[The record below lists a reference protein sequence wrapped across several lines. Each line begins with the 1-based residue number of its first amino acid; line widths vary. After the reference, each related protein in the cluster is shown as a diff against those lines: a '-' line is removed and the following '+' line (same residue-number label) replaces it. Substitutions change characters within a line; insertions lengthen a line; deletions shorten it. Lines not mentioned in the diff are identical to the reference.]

1 MHVSSFVEMCK
12 GLHTQE
18 ELLNC
23 EMEVLTNPRV
33 VFQINSEVILDQ
45 AEELMRKWDDYL
57 KEGKLIVPNNQLLFN
72 NPTESG

>member
-1 MHVSSFVEMCK
+1 MCK

-45 AEELMRKWDDYL
+45 AEELMHKWDDYL

-72 NPTESG
+72 NSTESG

>member
-1 MHVSSFVEMCK
+1 MCK

-23 EMEVLTNPRV
+23 EMEVLTNARV

-45 AEELMRKWDDYL
+45 AEELMHKWDDYL

>member
-1 MHVSSFVEMCK
+1 MCK

-45 AEELMRKWDDYL
+45 AEELMHKWDDYL